1 MLFLGR
7 IVSQNRVLST
17 GLAAAVLI
25 EYNAYGTRSATTEPW
40 RPFSNPKPPT
50 SPPRSAPTA
59 ASVFA
64 AVFSIIGLW
73 PLMRHDTPHRWA
85 LGIAV
90 AFALAALA
98 APHLLH
104 PLNRA
109 WMAFG
114 RLLHACRPL
123 SAAQRRRFTWG
134 GFLPVRNDVPRGT
147 MDEVRS
153 HVRLDL
159 PFV

>member
-7 IVSQNRVLST
+7 IVSRNRVLST

-90 AFALAALA
+90 AFALAA
-98 APHLLH
+98 PHLLGVRPVAARVPAVVCCTPTTIH
-104 PLNRA
+104 
-109 WMAFG
+109 MG
-114 RLLHACRPL
+114 RFFA
-123 SAAQRRRFTWG
+123 G
-134 GFLPVRNDVPRGT
+134 
-147 MDEVRS
+147 EE
-153 HVRLDL
+153 
-159 PFV
+159 